1 KRRLNIL
8 HDTKR
13 KFLSTLSFSC
23 KRRHMW
29 LHAGFQNVFI
39 KSLSYNQTIDGF
51 MRMILLMDYAVYDIT
66 HYYQER
72 LEGR

>member
-1 KRRLNIL
+1 
-8 HDTKR
+8 
-13 KFLSTLSFSC
+13 
-23 KRRHMW
+23 MW